1 MPKIKNKKDLKARLK
16 KYQSSIERAVDLE
29 QQIQITKKRLEYY
42 SNEDDECTPEEEHFA
57 KLLARYFEKKLNSLL
72 DFQKECTPLFVQIP
86 IEKSPSP
93 IPNSKEQR
101 KKLNQEIEKYI
112 LFKKE
117 EEEKEEAEINLAL
130 KFIQEEYICE
140 ITSSNNIIHAK
151 FAEKIKSQKKNIK
164 DKHKDKIKSINTII
178 QQLEEELK
186 ELE

>member
-57 KLLARYFEKKLNSLL
+57 KLLARYFEKKINSLL
-72 DFQKECTPLFVQIP
+72 DFQKESTPLFVQIP

-117 EEEKEEAEINLAL
+117 EEEKEEAEINLAV